1 MNKQELIQFWQKFFA
16 DLFLGTITNL
26 FLFGLLGMGLG
37 LTFLLIFKSQV
48 LGSLDWQEWVEMILL
63 TLSFVWYGGWGVVS
77 ALLFGIVQTVRKK
90 FTEAVGG
97 LHDLLDLF
105 TREVMKRIPKFSK
118 TTPKEEL
125 DKQFDN
131 IGNEFKEKLR
141 LKKGILGWLSSM
153 VFGVLIKALKFF
165 FLDDV
170 VEELKKKPSDEIT
183 SSDMEH
189 AVRRV
194 GVEMILS
201 PITDYLFIIQIV
213 IGVFMLLTFSIPF
226 ALLWASP

>member
-16 DLFLGTITNL
+16 DLFLGTITNI

-48 LGSLDWQEWVEMILL
+48 LGSLDWQGWIEMILL
-63 TLSFVWYGGWGVVS
+63 ILSFIWFGGWGVVS
-77 ALLFGIVQTVRKK
+77 ALLFSIIQTVRKK

-105 TREVMKRIPKFSK
+105 TREVMKRIPRFSK

-131 IGNEFKEKLR
+131 IGNEFKQKLR
-141 LKKGILGWLSSM
+141 LKKGVLGWVSSM
-153 VFGVLIKALKFF
+153 VFGVVIKALKFF

-170 VEELKKKPSDEIT
+170 VEELKKKPSGEIT

-194 GVEMILS
+194 GVDMILS
-201 PITDYLFIIQIV
+201 PITDNLFIIQIV
-213 IGVFMLLTFSIPF
+213 IGVIILLIFSMPF
-226 ALLWASP
+226 ALLWLP

>member
-26 FLFGLLGMGLG
+26 ILFGLLGMGLG
-37 LTFLLIFKSQV
+37 LTFLLIFKGQV
-48 LGSLDWQEWVEMILL
+48 LGSLDWQEWIEMILL
-63 TLSFVWYGGWGVVS
+63 VLSFIWYSGWGMVS
-77 ALLFGIVQTVRKK
+77 ALILSILQTIGKK
-90 FTEAVGG
+90 FAEAVGG

-105 TREVMKRIPKFSK
+105 TREVVKRIPKFSK
-118 TTPKEEL
+118 TTPKDEL

-131 IGNEFKEKLR
+131 IGKEFKEKLR
-141 LKKGILGWLSSM
+141 LKKGILGWISSM
-153 VFGVLIKALKFF
+153 IFGLMLKALKFF

-170 VEELKKKPSDEIT
+170 VEELKKKPSGEIT

-194 GVEMILS
+194 GVGMILS
-201 PITDYLFIIQIV
+201 PITDYIFILQIV
-213 IGVFMLLTFSIPF
+213 IGVFLLLTFSMPF
-226 ALLWASP
+226 TLLWAT

>member
-1 MNKQELIQFWQKFFA
+1 MKLIIV
-16 DLFLGTITNL
+16 GR
-26 FLFGLLGMGLG
+26 
-37 LTFLLIFKSQV
+37 
-48 LGSLDWQEWVEMILL
+48 DWQEWIEMILL
-63 TLSFVWYGGWGVVS
+63 ILSFIWFGGWGVVS
-77 ALLFGIVQTVRKK
+77 ALLFSIIQTVRKK

-131 IGNEFKEKLR
+131 IGNEFKQKLR
-141 LKKGILGWLSSM
+141 LKKGVLGWVSSM
-153 VFGVLIKALKFF
+153 VFGVVIKALKFF

-170 VEELKKKPSDEIT
+170 VEELKKKPSGEIT

-201 PITDYLFIIQIV
+201 PIIDNLFIIQIV
-213 IGVFMLLTFSIPF
+213 IGVIILLIFSMPF
-226 ALLWASP
+226 ALLWVP

>member
-1 MNKQELIQFWQKFFA
+1 MNKPELIQFWQKFFA

-48 LGSLDWQEWVEMILL
+48 LGSLDWQGWIEMILL
-63 TLSFVWYGGWGVVS
+63 ILSFLWFGGWGVVS
-77 ALLFGIVQTVRKK
+77 ALLFSIIQTVRKK

-105 TREVMKRIPKFSK
+105 TREVMKRIPRFSK
-118 TTPKEEL
+118 TTPKAEL

-141 LKKGILGWLSSM
+141 LKKGVLGWVSSV
-153 VFGVLIKALKFF
+153 VFGVVIKALKFF

-170 VEELKKKPSDEIT
+170 VEELKKKPSGEIT

-194 GVEMILS
+194 SVDMILS
-201 PITDYLFIIQIV
+201 PITDNLFIVQIV
-213 IGVFMLLTFSIPF
+213 IGIIILLTFSMPF
-226 ALLWASP
+226 ALLWVP

>member
-26 FLFGLLGMGLG
+26 ILFGLLGMGLG

-48 LGSLDWQEWVEMILL
+48 LGSLDWQEWIEMILL
-63 TLSFVWYGGWGVVS
+63 VLSFIWYSGWGMVS
-77 ALLFGIVQTVRKK
+77 ALILSILQTIGKK
-90 FTEAVGG
+90 FAEAVGG

-105 TREVMKRIPKFSK
+105 TREVVKRIPKFSK
-118 TTPKEEL
+118 TTPKDEL

-131 IGNEFKEKLR
+131 IGKEFKEKLR
-141 LKKGILGWLSSM
+141 LKKGILGWISSM
-153 VFGVLIKALKFF
+153 IFGLMLKALKFF

-170 VEELKKKPSDEIT
+170 VEELKKKPSGEIT

-194 GVEMILS
+194 GVGMILS
-201 PITDYLFIIQIV
+201 PITDYIFILQIV
-213 IGVFMLLTFSIPF
+213 IGVFLLLTFSMPF
-226 ALLWASP
+226 TLLWAT

>member
-1 MNKQELIQFWQKFFA
+1 MNKRELIQFWQKFFA

-48 LGSLDWQEWVEMILL
+48 LGSLDWQGWIEMILL
-63 TLSFVWYGGWGVVS
+63 ILSFVWFGGWGVVS
-77 ALLFGIVQTVRKK
+77 ALLFSIIQTVRKK

-105 TREVMKRIPKFSK
+105 TREVMKRIPRFSK
-118 TTPKEEL
+118 TTPKDEL

-141 LKKGILGWLSSM
+141 LKKGVLGWVSSM
-153 VFGVLIKALKFF
+153 VFGVVIKALKFF

-170 VEELKKKPSDEIT
+170 VEELKKKPSEK
-183 SSDMEH
+183 
-189 AVRRV
+189 
-194 GVEMILS
+194 S
-201 PITDYLFIIQIV
+201 PPAIWNTR
-213 IGVFMLLTFSIPF
+213 F
-226 ALLWASP
+226 AGWAWT

>member
-1 MNKQELIQFWQKFFA
+1 MNRQELIQFWQKFFA

-48 LGSLDWQEWVEMILL
+48 LGSLDWQGWIEMILL
-63 TLSFVWYGGWGVVS
+63 ILSFMWYGGWGVVA
-77 ALLFGIVQTVRKK
+77 ALLFSIIQTVRKK

-105 TREVMKRIPKFSK
+105 TREVMKRIPRFSK
-118 TTPKEEL
+118 STPKEEL

-131 IGNEFKEKLR
+131 IGNEFKQKLR
-141 LKKGILGWLSSM
+141 LKKGVFGWVSSM
-153 VFGVLIKALKFF
+153 VFGIIIKALKFF

-170 VEELKKKPSDEIT
+170 VEELKKKPSGEIT

-201 PITDYLFIIQIV
+201 PITDNLFIIQIV
-213 IGVFMLLTFSIPF
+213 IGVIILLTFSMPF
-226 ALLWASP
+226 ALLWGS

>member
-16 DLFLGTITNL
+16 DLFLGTIVNL
-26 FLFGLLGMGLG
+26 FLFGLFGMGLG

-48 LGSLDWQEWVEMILL
+48 LGSLDWQGWIEMLL
-63 TLSFVWYGGWGVVS
+63 LILSFVWYGGWGVAA
-77 ALLFGIVQTVRKK
+77 ALLFSVVQTVRKK

-141 LKKGILGWLSSM
+141 LKKGVLGWVSSV

-170 VEELKKKPSDEIT
+170 VEELKKKPSGEIT

-194 GVEMILS
+194 GVEIILS
-201 PITDYLFIIQIV
+201 PITDNLFILQIV
-213 IGVFMLLTFSIPF
+213 IGVIILLTFSMPF
-226 ALLWASP
+226 ALLWGS